1 MSKLEE
7 NMTKLD
13 NKSTERIIFEAETQI
28 ITQDKKIKDLETKL
42 EEARKKNT
50 EKQNEIRELKNHNEK
65 TLEEISALKSASENE
80 MELRIKAEGMLTLTE
95 QKAAAQETLVQQEKD
110 INANNKEKIEK
121 LEDNLKEMQE
131 TIETEENSNIEKDLI
146 IERLNEKIQ
155 ALEANKSTDIEC
167 LETENSKLRKN
178 LAELKIATPEQRT
191 LADNR
196 EMIRIIA
203 NLEAELEK
211 TKDHEHELTVQVVE
225 ANMELKIRKELFEK
239 LNKSYIDHIEEISS
253 AYVQKFLDYQKE
265 VNNKTKKSKNKNH
278 ENNQNESSAEQ
289 KQLKEKDK
297 EIQKLTEEL
306 NKVAEEKYE
315 KIIKVTDPKPRKQ
328 GLPNT
333 YKNGCFIIAPIHA
346 LASCIEKNSLTEEN
360 NSITQHISNTK
371 ECING
376 TKTENEVEKVMDNIW
391 EYSSEKWPQ
400 YKLNEGICSQ
410 GDAIEYM
417 ERVIKDSRTL
427 TNETQ
432 TSFIVT
438 TKCTNKDCDILS
450 TQQREKN
457 SINEIKSMFGIERVE
472 MQSLID
478 NHLLKSEI
486 VCPNCHQTA
495 KVEKKVERTP
505 NTMIVSVAR
514 HTEEGQKIETTIT
527 NKTKSIIIY
536 ENDYPVHYGVT
547 GVIVHKG
554 NQGSNGHYIYNH
566 FNDQSWQQI
575 DDHKITSL
583 LKPEEN
589 SQGTIFLLTKM
600 KREQQQIAPRSTPER
615 NDYNREQSRNNNRT
629 KSIPCRFYKY
639 DKCRRG
645 EECLF
650 LHYTCKDFQ
659 QGKCPY
665 NDYCKFRHPTTKPTR
680 PMYQNRQY

>member
-1 MSKLEE
+1 
-7 NMTKLD
+7 
-13 NKSTERIIFEAETQI
+13 
-28 ITQDKKIKDLETKL
+28 
-42 EEARKKNT
+42 
-50 EKQNEIRELKNHNEK
+50 
-65 TLEEISALKSASENE
+65 
-80 MELRIKAEGMLTLTE
+80 
-95 QKAAAQETLVQQEKD
+95 
-110 INANNKEKIEK
+110 
-121 LEDNLKEMQE
+121 
-131 TIETEENSNIEKDLI
+131 
-146 IERLNEKIQ
+146 
-155 ALEANKSTDIEC
+155 
-167 LETENSKLRKN
+167 
-178 LAELKIATPEQRT
+178 
-191 LADNR
+191 
-196 EMIRIIA
+196 
-203 NLEAELEK
+203 
-211 TKDHEHELTVQVVE
+211 
-225 ANMELKIRKELFEK
+225 
-239 LNKSYIDHIEEISS
+239 
-253 AYVQKFLDYQKE
+253 
-265 VNNKTKKSKNKNH
+265 
-278 ENNQNESSAEQ
+278 
-289 KQLKEKDK
+289 
-297 EIQKLTEEL
+297 
-306 NKVAEEKYE
+306 
-315 KIIKVTDPKPRKQ
+315 
-328 GLPNT
+328 
-333 YKNGCFIIAPIHA
+333 
-346 LASCIEKNSLTEEN
+346 
-360 NSITQHISNTK
+360 
-371 ECING
+371 
-376 TKTENEVEKVMDNIW
+376 
-391 EYSSEKWPQ
+391 
-400 YKLNEGICSQ
+400 
-410 GDAIEYM
+410 M

-457 SINEIKSMFGIERVE
+457 SINEIKSMFGIERVD

-495 KVEKKVERTP
+495 KVEKKVEKTP

-589 SQGTIFLLTKM
+589 SQGTIFVLTKM
-600 KREQQQIAPRSTPER
+600 KREQQQVAPRSTPER

-665 NDYCKFRHPTTKPTR
+665 NDYCKFRHPSTKPTR